1 MPYHSAP
8 LTCLVPSRL
17 VPGHLVPGRLAI
29 AIALASGAVLSTPV
43 LAQDAEQLASMTVVG
58 DDLRATTESTESYQV
73 ASSTSANGL
82 TLTPRQTP
90 QSISFLTRQQM
101 DDEAITS
108 TTEALERLPGV
119 SAIRLDGTRTSFQS
133 RGYTIRNFQFD
144 GLQSNTS
151 AFWPFG
157 DAEWDTA
164 IYDRVEVVRG
174 ATGLMTGVGDPSATV
189 NFVRKKPLD
198 EAAGSV
204 TAAVGR
210 WDRGRGVVDVSTPLD
225 SEGRVGVR
233 FVAAKD
239 SSDSFMD
246 GVENDRETLYGVI
259 AAELTDNT
267 ELSVGIEYQHYDQD
281 GAYIGVPQ
289 YYLDGGRTDFDR
301 STANNTDWA
310 NFFTENTRAFV
321 DLTHHFDNGW
331 SARAAYSYGD
341 ANYGLTYN
349 YRGGYPDR
357 ETGVLYYTPSYA
369 TESYLVDYRGDRT
382 QKNLHVSAEGPFTLF
397 GREHQL
403 GFGYMDLHEDYQI
416 NSRGPA
422 GDVPAL
428 GSFSDRNDPA
438 LAEPV
443 WGEWGLTDDTV
454 TEQQGYYAVS
464 RFSLADPVHFIVGAR
479 MTDWKID
486 QDYRGEREYEYDN
499 EFTPYAG
506 LIVDITDD
514 LSAYASYTEIFNTQS
529 ERSPSGAL
537 LDPLEGINYE
547 AGLKAELFDDRADVS
562 FAVFHSQQ
570 DNLAVEIPGVFV
582 AGTTDQAYTTT
593 DGAEVEG
600 FELEIAGEVADGVN
614 LSASYAL
621 VDAEDADGEQL
632 NTSYARQQAKLFA
645 SWQLPGRWSNLTL
658 GGGAR
663 WQGDT
668 YRDNDTPNG
677 TEKIGQGDVFVADA
691 MARYRINDNMSA
703 QLNVTNLFDEEYY
716 SQLGFYS
723 QGIYGEPR
731 SALLSLTYDF

>member
-1 MPYHSAP
+1 MAHHARSNAALHLSRPRLHP
-8 LTCLVPSRL
+8 LTV
-17 VPGHLVPGRLAI
+17 AI
-29 AIALASGAVLSTPV
+29 GLTAGTLLPISSATF
-43 LAQDAEQLASMTVVG
+43 AQDTEQLSSITVVG
-58 DDLRATTESTESYQV
+58 EDLRPTTELSDTYRVESS
-73 ASSTSANGL
+73 ASASGL

-90 QSISFLTRQQM
+90 QSMSFLTRQQM

-108 TTEALERLPGV
+108 TTEAVERLPGV
-119 SAIRLDGTRTSFQS
+119 SAIRLDGTRTNFQS
-133 RGYTIRNFQFD
+133 RGYSIRNFQFD

-151 AFWPFG
+151 PFWPFG
-157 DAEWDTA
+157 DAEWDAA

-204 TAAVGR
+204 SAAVGR

-239 SSDSFMD
+239 RSDSFMD
-246 GVENDRETLYGVI
+246 DVEHDRETLYGVLT
-259 AAELTDNT
+259 AELTDRT
-267 ELSVGIEYQHYDQD
+267 ELTLGVEYQHYDQD

-289 YYLDGGRTDFDR
+289 YYLDGGRTDYDR
-301 STANNTDWA
+301 STANNTEWA
-310 NFFTENTRAFV
+310 NFFTENTRGFV
-321 DLTHHFDNGW
+321 DLTHHFDSGW
-331 SARAAYSYGD
+331 KARAAYSYGD

-369 TESYLVDYRGDRT
+369 TESYLLDYRGDRT
-382 QKNLHVSAEGPFTLF
+382 QKNLHLSAEGPFELF

-403 GFGYMDLHEDYQI
+403 GFGYMDLNEDYEI
-416 NSRGPA
+416 RSRGPA

-438 LAEPV
+438 LAEPA

-454 TEQQGYYAVS
+454 TEQTGYYAVS

-499 EFTPYAG
+499 ELTPYAG

-547 AGLKAELFDDRADVS
+547 LGLKAELFDDRADLS
-562 FAVFHSQQ
+562 FAVFQSQQ

-600 FELEIAGEVADGVN
+600 FEVEIAGEVAAGVN

-621 VDAEDADGEQL
+621 VDAEDADGNQL
-632 NTSYARQQAKLFA
+632 NTSYARQQAKVFA
-645 SWQLPGRWSNLTL
+645 SWQLPGRWSDLTV

-668 YRDNDTPNG
+668 YRDNDTPLG
-677 TEKIGQGDVFVADA
+677 TRKIGQGDVFVADA
-691 MARYRINDNMSA
+691 MARYRINANLSA

-723 QGIYGEPR
+723 QGIYGQPR
-731 SALLSLTYDF
+731 SALLSLNYDF